1 MRACV
6 RGGRPTWGWAEVGSA
21 AASGEG
27 PTLVAVGD
35 SEGQLYLLQ
44 FGTQVRARDAA
55 AARRRCC
62 LSFRGGCTAPV
73 AAACRRPALNAGGG
87 GGREGERGPP
97 GSGHAAL
104 ACDSA
109 AAAAAAAAAAGAC
122 GAQADADAAGP
133 GAADGL
139 LRHPVRRLRRQPGRP
154 GRCASTAECM
164 FNGPSR
170 GVSLMQRVRAE
181 SATRPL
187 LSLSTYADHR
197 NEQRERGPGRKARKR
212 RGQQRL
218 ISRIFNTAS
227 PM

>member
-73 AAACRRPALNAGGG
+73 AAACRRPALNAAG
-87 GGREGERGPP
+87 EEVERGR
-97 GSGHAAL
+97 GGHRARDTLRSLVIRRRRRRRRRRRQEPAAPKPTRML
-104 ACDSA
+104 PD
-109 AAAAAAAAAAGAC
+109 
-122 GAQADADAAGP
+122 
-133 GAADGL
+133 
-139 LRHPVRRLRRQPGRP
+139 PVRRTGF
-154 GRCASTAECM
+154 CAI
-164 FNGPSR
+164 
-170 GVSLMQRVRAE
+170 L
-181 SATRPL
+181 
-187 LSLSTYADHR
+187 
-197 NEQRERGPGRKARKR
+197 
-212 RGQQRL
+212 
-218 ISRIFNTAS
+218 
-227 PM
+227 